1 MAGRAHGTS
10 PAARAAIAIAVTVGL
25 LAAAWAF
32 LGEGVY
38 LWVKAAHVIAV
49 IAWMA
54 GMLYLPRLF
63 IYHCEAPPGS
73 PQSETFKVMERR
85 LLTVIINPAM
95 VSDLGAGPMARLAGG
110 VLHRGLAARQAG
122 TRPRHVGRAWV
133 LLGFRAQVCC
143 RRQYNV
149 STRLAAV
156 ERGTDGSADR
166 DRYIGDSKAFLTR
179 IFAKAAFRRPFPLL
193 YKIEFRINSGPL
205 RPMGWSP

>member
-1 MAGRAHGTS
+1 MAGLAHRTS
-10 PAARAAIAIAVTVGL
+10 PAARAAIAIAVMVGL

-95 VSDLGAGPMARLAGG
+95 VLTWVLGLWLAWQGGFFTAGWLHAKLALVLAMSG
-110 VLHRGLAARQAG
+110 VHGFFSASVRRFAADANTTSQ
-122 TRPRHVGRAWV
+122 RAWRLWNEVPTV
-133 LLGFRAQVCC
+133 LL
-143 RRQYNV
+143 
-149 STRLAAV
+149 
-156 ERGTDGSADR
+156 
-166 DRYIGDSKAFLTR
+166 IGIVILVIVK
-179 IFAKAAFRRPFPLL
+179 PF
-193 YKIEFRINSGPL
+193 
-205 RPMGWSP
+205 